1 MITTG
6 ECYVAQGRYA
16 EGEQLLCQAYDALSG
31 PSGDR
36 RLAFMARLFLG
47 FALTAEGR
55 LDQAEALLLEC
66 LGQARRD
73 LNDLPHPVT
82 TGTMRALACVY
93 IARDEAAQAKP
104 LAEEAA
110 KRCRDAWGD
119 HLQTLISIRVLA
131 RVYQLEGR
139 YDQAAPLLKE
149 AQAMCRKL
157 LVEEGPQLASVL
169 GMLGENLVAE
179 KNYSVAEA
187 HLRQCLEVWEK
198 RLPHVGEFA
207 VGLGRQGAACEYA
220 FARCLLGASLL
231 GQKKYEDAEA
241 QLKQGYGGLALPPE
255 AGEVGPTPF
264 TKRRRVEALG
274 WLVQLYDEWDKPDD
288 AAKWR
293 KELEALR
300 APEKGAGR

>member
-1 MITTG
+1 
-6 ECYVAQGRYA
+6 
-16 EGEQLLCQAYDALSG
+16 
-31 PSGDR
+31 
-36 RLAFMARLFLG
+36 MARLFLG

-82 TGTMRALACVY
+82 TGTMRILACVY
-93 IARDEAAQAKP
+93 LARDEAAQAKP
-104 LAEEAA
+104 LMEEAA

-131 RVYQLEGR
+131 RVYQLEGQ

-157 LVEEGPQLASVL
+157 QVEEGARLASVL
-169 GMLGENLVAE
+169 GMLGENLVAK
-179 KNYSVAEA
+179 KNYPDAET
-187 HLRQCLEVWEK
+187 HLRQCLELWEK
-198 RLPHVGEFA
+198 QLPHGGEIA
-207 VGLGRQGAACEYA
+207 VGLSRQGAAREYA
-220 FARCLLGASLL
+220 FAQCLLGASLL
-231 GQKKYEDAEA
+231 GQKKYEEAETR
-241 QLKQGYGGLALPPE
+241 LRRGYEGLTLPPE

-274 WLVQLYDEWDKPDD
+274 WLVRLYDEWNKPDET
-288 AAKWR
+288 AKWR
-293 KELEALR
+293 KELEATK
-300 APEKGAGR
+300 AATKEAAKP